1 MGSPVNHPAD
11 QIRKFLEQDTP
22 WTPFSAEFIN
32 YALALLVFG
41 IRYPAVFWK
50 TNKALAFLFSLQLV
64 GNGIQ
69 NLMAF
74 SAMSIMYKVTS
85 FMFAIGSPKKD
96 ELGIFKR
103 IFQNNKKLFFKK
115 MNME

>member
-1 MGSPVNHPAD
+1 MLSPVNHPAD

-32 YALALLVFG
+32 YALALLVFS

-74 SAMSIMYKVTS
+74 AAMSIMYKVIILKGVRRS
-85 FMFAIGSPKKD
+85 KLKFAAMSIVQ
-96 ELGIFKR
+96 GI
-103 IFQNNKKLFFKK
+103 
-115 MNME
+115 